1 MFEAFNLELDPLA
14 KVTSIPEAGC
24 EKLPRLLRALCLHAP
39 LLSTRH
45 HHCGVVGLQFG
56 FGHPFQRCYSH
67 GALFR
72 RITLAV
78 HSRRE
83 WLPEQIWNAT

>member
-14 KVTSIPEAGC
+14 KVTAGTETDC

-45 HHCGVVGLQFG
+45 HHCGVVGLHFG
-56 FGHPFQRCYSH
+56 FGHPFQ
-67 GALFR
+67 
-72 RITLAV
+72 TLLQPWRSLSAN
-78 HSRRE
+78 HFGR
-83 WLPEQIWNAT
+83 TF

>member
-1 MFEAFNLELDPLA
+1 
-14 KVTSIPEAGC
+14 
-24 EKLPRLLRALCLHAP
+24 
-39 LLSTRH
+39 
-45 HHCGVVGLQFG
+45 VVGLQFG